1 MQKLI
6 SILVAAMFA
15 GVTLNAVA
23 ADAPKKEEK
32 KMEKKMEKKA
42 DKKAVKKED
51 KKMEKK

>member
-6 SILVAAMFA
+6 SILLAAIFA

-32 KMEKKMEKKA
+32 KMEKKADKKA
-42 DKKAVKKED
+42 DKKAMKKE
-51 KKMEKK
+51 EKKK

>member
-6 SILVAAMFA
+6 SILLAAIFA

-32 KMEKKMEKKA
+32 KMEKKADKKA
-42 DKKAVKKED
+42 DKKAMKKE
-51 KKMEKK
+51 EKK

>member
-23 ADAPKKEEK
+23 ADAPKKDEK
-32 KMEKKMEKKA
+32 KMEKK
-42 DKKAVKKED
+42 DD
-51 KKMEKK
+51 KKMDKKGAKKEEKKK

>member
-6 SILVAAMFA
+6 SILLAAIFA

-32 KMEKKMEKKA
+32 KMEKKASKKSEAKAMKKEEKK
-42 DKKAVKKED
+42 K
-51 KKMEKK
+51 